1 MCCTHIQSQTWQCL
15 VTPTHQ
21 EQRWKSPELASWAN
35 RLRVQW
41 EILFNKLGDSECS
54 RRHQIP
60 ASIPTCSYA
69 YTCIFTVLYT
79 YYIFGKGFS
88 LLAILK
94 LALPLN
100 KLVTEGA
107 SEYMH
112 TVPLHL
118 ASCCWGL
125 CNCTVPQTKAV
136 YDCILVSAHISIC
149 NNSVKT
155 VMHCNYCMFVTFI

>member
-1 MCCTHIQSQTWQCL
+1 MNAVEDTRFWPLSPHAHMHTH
-15 VTPTHQ
+15 
-21 EQRWKSPELASWAN
+21 
-35 RLRVQW
+35 
-41 EILFNKLGDSECS
+41 
-54 RRHQIP
+54 
-60 ASIPTCSYA
+60 A
-69 YTCIFTVLYT
+69 YLLYCIHT
-79 YYIFGKGFS
+79 IFDKGFS

-107 SEYMH
+107 SEYLH
-112 TVPLHL
+112 TVPRHL